1 MPQITQLQLPS
12 GATLFVEADDRI
24 EVTGEQ
30 RVAIESLGTLINN
43 AEQKTPDFSARVS
56 PVVEALKVVR
66 EKLAEI
72 GHPDSVELGAS
83 IKFTGE
89 AGVIL
94 SKYGAEASIS
104 VKLKWGKAADGKDTG
119 EEDK

>member
-12 GATLFVEADDRI
+12 GATLFVEADEHI

-30 RVAIESLGTLINN
+30 RVAIESLNTLINK
-43 AEQKTPDFSARVS
+43 ADQKVPDFSARIG

-66 EKLAEI
+66 EKLLEI
-72 GHPDSVELGAS
+72 GHPDSVELEAS

-104 VKLKWGKAADGKDTG
+104 IKLKWGKAADGKDKG
-119 EEDK
+119 GDE